1 MAISKLFTKEQVTTI
16 INNLRINI
24 PIDVDYIY
32 DVYEAANEVIEILD
46 KQTAQIEVKEVNQ
59 FDLVLYSVGEYFYSV
74 SNLKE
79 EDVKKFKENEDFQ
92 STMASVVADKY
103 LSLSIFKGFAYVY
116 ISRIG

>member
-1 MAISKLFTKEQVTTI
+1 MAISKLLAKEQVTTI

-74 SNLKE
+74 SNLK
-79 EDVKKFKENEDFQ
+79 VW
-92 STMASVVADKY
+92 
-103 LSLSIFKGFAYVY
+103 
-116 ISRIG
+116 SRINIYLYPSLITSKRNLLTVSYHRLLL